1 MVVVLEVLPSLLV
14 VLSSVEDTVT
24 LSLDVL
30 VVSLLPPP
38 VPVFEI
44 NLSAD
49 SFIRLTVA
57 EMSFKLLRYAESS
70 LIPIALDTVSS
81 AVTIKSFMWLALS
94 ALRSVSMSFNA
105 TESTFKVS
113 M

>member
-1 MVVVLEVLPSLLV
+1 MVLEVVIPSLFV
-14 VLSSVEDTVT
+14 SSATVESSFT
-24 LSLDVL
+24 LSLEVL
-30 VVSLLPPP
+30 VSSLLPP
-38 VPVFEI
+38 VPVLDI

-49 SFIRLTVA
+49 SFILLTVA
-57 EMSFKLLRYAESS
+57 EMSFRLSRYAESS
-70 LIPIALDTVSS
+70 LIYITLDTVSS